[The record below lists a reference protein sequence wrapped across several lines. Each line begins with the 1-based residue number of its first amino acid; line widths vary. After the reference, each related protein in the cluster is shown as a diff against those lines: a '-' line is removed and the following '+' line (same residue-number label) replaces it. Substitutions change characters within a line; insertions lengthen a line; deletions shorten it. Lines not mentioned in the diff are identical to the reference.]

1 MLEQHFVHVPLVDRQ
16 TMRASIVEALAC
28 RALGKP
34 AAGAAQQYMSL
45 KLVDLARLCAGRDGQ
60 KMAIDTLLNQT
71 FSGSGGAHGSTDFP
85 LLLQDAANKVLEQA
99 LSVSPPSYRAWASR
113 RPFKDFKPHK
123 FLRVGDFPAFT
134 SVPEPATVAFGT
146 VSENREQVSL
156 ISYTSGIS
164 FTREALVNDDLG
176 ALASIS
182 TSIAARAS
190 NCENELAYSV
200 LASNPLMAD
209 GEALFSEA
217 HGNLAAV
224 PSTIDVANVA
234 IAVQAMRNQTTLDGL
249 PMNLAPKYLIC
260 GPARELKAR
269 QLVSFIAAPDTESV
283 NPYGGALEVVV
294 DSNISGNEWFL
305 CCDPA
310 RLASIVYG
318 HLNGA
323 ESAEVWVARDLNTR
337 SLRINAGLDFG
348 VGAIDYRGV
357 YKNAGA

>member
-16 TMRASIVEALAC
+16 TMRAGLVEALTAK
-28 RALGKP
+28 ALGRP
-34 AAGAAQQYMSL
+34 AKGSARQYQNTR
-45 KLVDLARLCAGRDGQ
+45 LVDLARLACGDGAGRLD
-60 KMAIDTLLNQT
+60 MDSLLAVT
-71 FSGSGGAHGSTDFP
+71 FSGAAGHSTSDFP
-85 LLLQDAANKVLEQA
+85 KILADAANKILEEA
-99 LSVSPPSYRAWASR
+99 LAAAPPSYKAWASR

-134 SVPEPATVAFGT
+134 AVPEPAQVIFGT
-146 VSENREQVSL
+146 AAESRETISL
-156 ISYTSGIS
+156 VSYTSGIA

-176 ALASIS
+176 ALSSIS

-190 NCENELAYSV
+190 ATENELAYAT
-200 LASNPLMAD
+200 LAANPTLSD
-209 GEALFSEA
+209 GFALFSTE
-217 HGNLAAV
+217 HGNLAET

-234 IAVQAMRNQTTLDGL
+234 IAVQSMRGQQTLDGVPL
-249 PMNLAPKYLIC
+249 NLSPRFLIC

-269 QLVSFIAAPDTESV
+269 QLISFIAAPDTESV
-283 NPYGGALEVVV
+283 NPYGGALEVIV

-305 CCDPA
+305 CCDPV

-348 VGAIDYRGV
+348 VGAIDHRGI
-357 YKNAGA
+357 YKNSGA